1 MAAVFELPD
10 MGPTHRLIM
19 LALADHADDAGRCYP
34 SLDRLAKR
42 TGLSLRAVRSN
53 LRQLEADGQIR
64 TDPQGGPKG
73 CNLYY
78 VTPQPRQ
85 EMPPAGDAPG
95 ISRREPRQ
103 EMPPTPAGDAAEPS
117 YNHQEPSF
125 MPPKGGGPAFE
136 DFWAKVP
143 QKQDK
148 ALAKKAWSKI
158 SSADRKAATD
168 AVADWYAWF
177 KRVHLNATP
186 TYPVNYL
193 KHRKWED
200 EGWRPTASKQIQDRA
215 AYWADQ
221 INAGR
226 PISRY
231 SVTPTLCEE
240 MISRDLVSR
249 DILKE
254 RGLG

>member
-95 ISRREPRQ
+95 ISRRKPRQ
-103 EMPPTPAGDAAEPS
+103 EMPPPPRQEVPP
-117 YNHQEPSF
+117 NHHITIKNHHCSF
-125 MPPKGGGPAFE
+125 
-136 DFWAKVP
+136 
-143 QKQDK
+143 
-148 ALAKKAWSKI
+148 WS
-158 SSADRKAATD
+158 SC
-168 AVADWYAWF
+168 
-177 KRVHLNATP
+177 
-186 TYPVNYL
+186 
-193 KHRKWED
+193 
-200 EGWRPTASKQIQDRA
+200 RA
-215 AYWADQ
+215 A
-221 INAGR
+221 
-226 PISRY
+226 ISARA
-231 SVTPTLCEE
+231 EAE
-240 MISRDLVSR
+240 RRERSRLSAEKAEVMMMWFGMSTCPARSR
-249 DILKE
+249 A
-254 RGLG
+254 